1 MIDRVLSRRYEIL
14 ENIGGG
20 GMADVYKAHDQLL
33 DRTVAV
39 KVLHA
44 QFANDA
50 EFIEKFHREAKGAAK
65 LTHPNIVNIY
75 DVGED
80 EGSHY
85 IVMEYVGG
93 HTLKEY
99 IQQQGYLDPT
109 EAVCIAK
116 EIAGALEAA
125 HKNNLVHCDI
135 KPHNILVMDDGHVKV
150 TDFGIARAVS
160 SSTMTYGGD
169 VMGSVHYFSPEQAK
183 GTSITTK
190 SDVYSLGVVLYEM
203 LTGTLPF
210 NGETS
215 VSIALKHLQDT
226 PVPIR
231 QIKPSI
237 PPVLEAIVQK
247 AMNKEPMMRPD
258 SHELFMDLE
267 QAQAIIGGKAST
279 MAANAGGQGQDPF
292 ATQVIPRVTPDMIQN
307 SPPPAY
313 VRQGQE
319 YGYDGPK
326 EEPPANGVMKSKK
339 FLIGLVLIL
348 FVGFFVGTFI
358 TYGNFWSS
366 VEVEVPNVVGR
377 SEEIARQMLE
387 DKNLRVKIADKFD
400 ADVPMGEVVSQYPE
414 AGVTVKEQR
423 QVIIYIS
430 RGGEELTMPDLR
442 SMSRTNAEAKL
453 KKMGLKIGAVYE
465 EESKEPTNTVLS
477 QDPRSGS
484 KIAKGKSVDLTI
496 SKGEKKVG
504 ITLPDYSGMSVD
516 GVQSNLGANKLK
528 LGSITQQSSS
538 QPSGTV
544 IGQSPAAGS
553 EVKEGESVN
562 IVVSSGETATSTTP
576 TAPSQGTRKKSPEQP
591 VKLD

>member
-1 MIDRVLSRRYEIL
+1 MIERVLARRYEIL

-20 GMADVYKAHDQLL
+20 GMADVYKAYDQLL

-44 QFANDA
+44 QFANDK

-65 LTHPNIVNIY
+65 LTHPNVVNIY

-80 EGSHY
+80 EGSHF

-93 HTLKEY
+93 QTLKEY
-99 IQQQGYLDPT
+99 IQQQGYLEPA
-109 EAVCIAK
+109 EAARIAK
-116 EIAGALEAA
+116 EIAGALEVA

-135 KPHNILVMDDGHVKV
+135 KPHNILVMADGHIKV

-215 VSIALKHLQDT
+215 VSIALKHLQEA
-226 PVPIR
+226 PVSIR
-231 QIKPSI
+231 QIKPSV

-258 SHELFMDLE
+258 STELYMDLE
-267 QAQAIIGGKAST
+267 QAQAMIGGKSVSN
-279 MAANAGGQGQDPF
+279 ANAGPQPSDPF
-292 ATQVIPRVTPDMIQN
+292 ATQMIPRVTPDMMQTAN
-307 SPPPAY
+307 PPVY
-313 VRQGQE
+313 SRQGQE
-319 YGYDGPK
+319 YNYNELD
-326 EEPPANGVMKSKK
+326 EETSSRGLLKSWK

-348 FVGFFVGTFI
+348 IVGFGAGTFLS
-358 TYGNFWSS
+358 YGNFWSS
-366 VEVEVPNVVGR
+366 VEVEVPNVVGK
-377 SEEIARQMLE
+377 SEAIAQQMLE
-387 DKNLRVKIADKFD
+387 DKNLRVKIADKYD
-400 ADVPMGEVVSQYPE
+400 ADVPAGEVVSQYPE
-414 AGVTVKEQR
+414 AGATVKEQR
-423 QVIIYIS
+423 QVIIYVS
-430 RGGEELTMPDLR
+430 RGGEELTMPDLK

-465 EESKEPTNTVLS
+465 EESKEPAGTVLS
-477 QDPRSGS
+477 QDPRAGS
-484 KIAKGKSVDLTI
+484 KINKGRSVDITV
-496 SKGEKKVG
+496 SKGEKKTGV
-504 ITLPDYSGMSVD
+504 TLPDYSGMSVES
-516 GVQSNLGANKLK
+516 VRSNLEANKLK
-528 LGSITQQSSS
+528 LGSISQQSSS

-553 EVKEGESVN
+553 EAKEGSAVN
-562 IVVSSGETATSTTP
+562 IIVSSGTATTTKAP
-576 TAPSQGTRKKSPEQP
+576 TSPTPGGQKTSPEQVIKP
-591 VKLD
+591 D